1 MFKPVKNQKM
11 YVQIAEQIKS
21 LISEGALK
29 VGDRLP
35 SERELSTQFS
45 ASRSTVRESLTSL
58 EILGLIEVKTG
69 LGTFVSKQTPN
80 DNNILGEEL
89 GSNISPTELFEA
101 RLIIEPKLSNLAAQR
116 ATIEDVQ
123 EMTKVIEEAK
133 HLDNTQVDKFEE
145 LDRKFHLLIAKAAN
159 NEVLYKFEENIN
171 SERLGKLWG
180 NMKVKSLQKEGRV
193 DKYKTEHQEILD
205 SIQERNPTLAEKL
218 TRKHLLEI
226 KRNIF
231 GD

>member
-1 MFKPVKNQKM
+1 M
-11 YVQIAEQIKS
+11 A
-21 LISEGALK
+21 
-29 VGDRLP
+29 
-35 SERELSTQFS
+35 
-45 ASRSTVRESLTSL
+45 
-58 EILGLIEVKTG
+58 
-69 LGTFVSKQTPN
+69 
-80 DNNILGEEL
+80 
-89 GSNISPTELFEA
+89 
-101 RLIIEPKLSNLAAQR
+101 
-116 ATIEDVQ
+116 
-123 EMTKVIEEAK
+123 KVIEEAK
-133 HLDNTQVDKFEE
+133 YLDHTQIEKFEE

-205 SIQERNPTLAEKL
+205 SIQERNPALAEKL
-218 TRKHLLEI
+218 TRKHLLDI

>member
-1 MFKPVKNQKM
+1 M